1 MIYSVKGT
9 LIHIESGFAVVECGG
24 IGYKVNTT
32 LTTQKELKLN
42 STVMLYTYMNV
53 REDAVELFGFYTKG
67 ELSTFKL
74 LISVSGVGPKVA
86 LAILSEL
93 SSETIAL
100 SVSSGDYKTLTRASG
115 VGPKLAQRIVLE
127 LKDKASKML
136 PSGVIAAPDDIFSS
150 SSERSVGSDSFS
162 EAIGALVSLGYN
174 RSEAVS
180 ALSGV
185 DSRLSSDDMIREAL
199 RKLARM

>member
-32 LTTQKELKLN
+32 ITTQKELKLN

-53 REDAVELFGFYTKG
+53 REDAVELFGFYSKG

-127 LKDKASKML
+127 LKDKIKGFTTGSDDMVVSKG
-136 PSGVIAAPDDIFSS
+136 SVIADTGNISK
-150 SSERSVGSDSFS
+150 
-162 EAIGALVSLGYN
+162 
-174 RSEAVS
+174 AVS
-180 ALSGV
+180 ALAVLGYSAADV
-185 DSRLSSDDMIREAL
+185 TPILS
-199 RKLARM
+199 KLDPTLSVEQLIGLTLKQMG